1 MKHSAK
7 ELNAQAR
14 ACIECRFW
22 VSTPKGHTDPEY
34 GIGLQSFGHLYRGV
48 CIRSKQCES
57 WVAVD
62 CNGDDRAGDSLRCED
77 GIIHPELVLK
87 TVIND
92 YTSLLNN
99 PHVYPTGRDRL
110 LVESWQLLRAAARE
124 LEAVE
129 KQQEKARNLQHFA
142 EVDDHNSRWGGA
154 GPDCCRIPA

>member
-1 MKHSAK
+1 MKYIAK
-7 ELNAQAR
+7 ALNEQAR

-22 VSTPKGHTDPEY
+22 VSTPKGYTDPEH
-34 GIGLQSFGHLYRGV
+34 GVGLHDFGYMYLGV
-48 CIRSKQCES
+48 CIRSKKCES
-57 WVAVD
+57 WFAVD
-62 CNGDDRAGDSLRCED
+62 CNGKDRARNSLHCKD

-129 KQQEKARNLQHFA
+129 RQQEKARNLQHFA
-142 EVDDHNSRWGGA
+142 DVDDHNSQWGGA